1 MTNRQAASVEDAF
14 ERALGAILARVSAS
28 KGRIAVAYSGGLD
41 SAALLHM
48 ASAFARAQHIELFAF
63 HVHHG
68 LSPNAD
74 MWLAQCESECA
85 ALGIRFEARRV
96 NIDASGREGVEQ
108 AARKQ
113 RYTALGELCRL
124 HGVSLLLT
132 AHHQDDQAETVL
144 LQLLRGAGPA
154 GLSGMAVVNSA
165 PDLLGGDDMPLL
177 GRPLLDLTRSDLEQ
191 FVSQHAIQHIED
203 ESNRDVRYS
212 RNALRH
218 NIAPTL
224 ALHFPGYQQRIA
236 RAAAHAQSAQR
247 LLDELA
253 AQDLRECGSVAHI
266 NVATLMQLSDD
277 RQDNLLRYWFACHR
291 VRMPSTAWL
300 AEMRSQLLHA
310 RKDAQ
315 VRVVHPDCE
324 VRRHRNHVFMIP
336 RRDGTEYA
344 VAPQA
349 FRWSGEACIHF
360 PEFGGSLHFES
371 AEIGVPVSWL
381 SEKEME
387 IRLRQGGEKL
397 RAAPGRPTRSLKH
410 HYQALDIP
418 VWERQRLP
426 VVFAA
431 GRLVFAAGV
440 GINWKDMPATSGGPC
455 MQLRWESGA
464 S

>member
-1 MTNRQAASVEDAF
+1 
-14 ERALGAILARVSAS
+14 
-28 KGRIAVAYSGGLD
+28 
-41 SAALLHM
+41 
-48 ASAFARAQHIELFAF
+48 
-63 HVHHG
+63 
-68 LSPNAD
+68 
-74 MWLAQCESECA
+74 MWLAHCESECGT
-85 ALGIRFEARRV
+85 LGIRFEARRV
-96 NIDASGREGVEQ
+96 NVGAAERDGVEQ

-113 RYTALGELCRL
+113 RYAALGELCRL

-154 GLSGMAVVNSA
+154 GLSGMAPVNPA
-165 PDLLGGDDMPLL
+165 PDLLGGDLPLL
-177 GRPLLDLTRSDLEQ
+177 VRPLLELTRSELEQ
-191 FVSQHAIQHIED
+191 FVSRHAIRYIED

-218 NIAPTL
+218 KIAPGL
-224 ALHFPGYQQRIA
+224 AMHFPGYQQCIA
-236 RAAAHAQSAQR
+236 RTAAHAQSAQR

-253 AQDLRECGSVAHI
+253 AQDLRECGGVDCVDVARL
-266 NVATLMQLSDD
+266 TRLSED
-277 RQDNLLRYWFACHR
+277 RQDNLLRHWFACHG

-310 RKDAQ
+310 REDAQ

-324 VRRHRNHVFMIP
+324 VRRHRNRVFIIP
-336 RRDGTEYA
+336 RRGEA
-344 VAPQA
+344 ECPVAPKA
-349 FRWSGEACIHF
+349 FRWNGEARIHF
-360 PEFGGSLHFES
+360 PEFDGSLHFEP
-371 AEIGVPVSWL
+371 ADIGVPSNWL
-381 SEKEME
+381 ERQAME

-397 RAAPGRPTRSLKH
+397 KAAPDRPTRSLKH

-426 VVFAA
+426 IVFAA

-440 GINWKDMPATSGGPC
+440 GINWKDLPVASGPFLR
-455 MQLRWESGA
+455 LRWESN